1 MESSTALYSKFLMF
15 LLKNLEL
22 LCSIQLDGKVGKSM
36 NLLNCFLVLH
46 LHVSLLQTLIKK
58 SIFIINILENI

>member
-22 LCSIQLDGKVGKSM
+22 LCSIQLDGKVGKSKKFIK
-36 NLLNCFLVLH
+36 LLSCVTFTCFFA
-46 LHVSLLQTLIKK
+46 S
-58 SIFIINILENI
+58 NID